1 MIPSTTTQ
9 SQPRPSGESWRSDGL
24 PILVLVAIL
33 VLAYAAVH
41 YKKQKWNAFA
51 KEHNCQVSGKMTG
64 DVSPTVGVSPQST
77 PVVGVAI
84 ESDKVG
90 WKCHDGVTY
99 WR

>member
-1 MIPSTTTQ
+1 MKTGHDQ
-9 SQPRPSGESWRSDGL
+9 AESS
-24 PILVLVAIL
+24 VT
-33 VLAYAAVH
+33 
-41 YKKQKWNAFA
+41 FA
-51 KEHNCQVSGKMTG
+51 GIRN
-64 DVSPTVGVSPQST
+64 VSPTVGVSPQST